1 VIGRS
6 LRWRI
11 ASAYAALLLA
21 VVVAIGVVLTFEL
34 RTILLGEA
42 HAKVDNVVDDIARLV
57 RGDSGLAVVGDAG
70 ALQAEL
76 LGTGVLDHW
85 AGPTTFVE
93 LDAPGNAVA
102 AKSTNMGG
110 AALGPPPASGRGYRI
125 EDRPEFGRLLVRTA
139 RLQLPTATYALEVGE
154 SLAIYDET
162 IRRIRELLIVT
173 VAVAILIATIGSFA
187 VARSALEP
195 IARLA
200 AAMRDTSAERLT
212 RRIGG
217 LERRDELGAL
227 ASSFDDMLDRL
238 EAGFER
244 ERQFIS
250 DASHELRTPLTVIN
264 ANAQMLERWADREP
278 EIRAESLR
286 AIVTESAALTALV
299 AGMLVLSRAESGE
312 AIALEPVDLA
322 ATLGAVVE
330 ATRARADARGIALE
344 LAVPAAPAVLVS
356 GDRGLLRQ
364 LFTNLVDNA
373 LKFSEHGTVVVTLE
387 VPGES
392 ASVRVE
398 DEGPG
403 IEPGALAHVFDRFFR
418 ADASRDRRVAG
429 TGLGLA
435 IVHSIARIHGGTV
448 TAENRRAGGAAFLV
462 ELPTLTD
469 PQ

>member
-42 HAKVDNVVDDIARLV
+42 HAKVDNVVDDVARLV

-76 LGTGVLDHW
+76 LGTGALDHW

-93 LDAPGNAVA
+93 LDAPGAVV

-125 EDRPEFGRLLVRTA
+125 EHRPELGRLLVRTA

-154 SLAIYDET
+154 SLAIYDAT
-162 IRRIRELLIVT
+162 IRRVGELLSVT
-173 VAVAILIATIGSFA
+173 VAVAILIATTGSFA
-187 VARSALEP
+187 VARGALEP

-200 AAMRDTSAERLT
+200 AAMRETSAERLT

-217 LERRDELGAL
+217 VERRDELGAL
-227 ASSFDDMLDRL
+227 ARSFDDMLDRL
-238 EAGFER
+238 EAAFER

-278 EIRAESLR
+278 EIRTESLR
-286 AIVTESAALTALV
+286 AIVTESAALTDLV

-322 ATLGAVVE
+322 ATLGAVVK
-330 ATRARADARGIALE
+330 ATRDRAHARGIALE
-344 LAVPAAPAVLVS
+344 LALPAAPAVLVS

-373 LKFSEHGTVVVTLE
+373 LKFSERGTVAVTLE
-387 VPGES
+387 VPGET
-392 ASVRVE
+392 ATVRVE

-403 IEPGALAHVFDRFFR
+403 IEPSALAHVFDRFFR

-435 IVHSIARIHGGTV
+435 IVRGIARIHGGTV
-448 TAENRRAGGAAFLV
+448 TAENRRAGGAAFRV

>member
-1 VIGRS
+1 VIGGS

-21 VVVAIGVVLTFEL
+21 VVIAIGVVLTFEL

-42 HAKVDNVVDDIARLV
+42 HAKVDDVVDDVARLV

-76 LGTGVLDHW
+76 LGTGALDHW

-110 AALGPPPASGRGYRI
+110 AALGPPPIEGRGYRI
-125 EDRPEFGRLLVRTA
+125 EDRPGLGRLLVRTTLV
-139 RLQLPTATYALEVGE
+139 RLPTATYALEVGE
-154 SLAIYDET
+154 SLAIYDEA
-162 IRRIRELLIVT
+162 IRQIRELLVVT
-173 VAVAILIATIGSFA
+173 VAVAILITIVGSFA
-187 VARSALEP
+187 VARSALGP

-212 RRIGG
+212 GRIGG

-227 ASSFDDMLDRL
+227 ARSFDDMLDRL

-278 EIRAESLR
+278 EVRAESLR
-286 AIVTESAALTALV
+286 AIVAESAALTDLV

-322 ATLGAVVE
+322 AMLRAVVE
-330 ATRARADARGIALE
+330 ATRARADARGIALA
-344 LAVPAAPAVLVS
+344 LAVPEGPAVRVS

-364 LFTNLVDNA
+364 LFANLIDNA
-373 LKFSEHGTVVVTLE
+373 LKFAERGTIAVTLD
-387 VPGES
+387 VS
-392 ASVRVE
+392 AETAYVLVE

-403 IEPGALAHVFDRFFR
+403 IDLGALPHVFDRFFR

-435 IVHSIARIHGGTV
+435 IVRGIARIHGGTV
-448 TAENRRAGGAAFLV
+448 AAENRRAGGAAFRV
-462 ELPTLTD
+462 ELPALTET
-469 PQ
+469 Q